1 MPLHN
6 RWCSAAAGLINAR
19 IRKRAPAHA
28 LTTRTH
34 HDTHPA
40 EEAARVAGTGQVDP
54 SCTVPGEYRRSQ
66 HERTL
71 SILGY
76 GELAGPPTL
85 GRYMMCPLITLTNVF
100 LTKEMQAHP
109 IIQDTS
115 YNKF

>member
-1 MPLHN
+1 MHASAQPLVLRSSRAHQ
-6 RWCSAAAGLINAR
+6 RTHSKTRPWC
-19 IRKRAPAHA
+19 A

-34 HDTHPA
+34 AYTHPA

-85 GRYMMCPLITLTNVF
+85 HRAWDVRC
-100 LTKEMQAHP
+100 A
-109 IIQDTS
+109 
-115 YNKF
+115 